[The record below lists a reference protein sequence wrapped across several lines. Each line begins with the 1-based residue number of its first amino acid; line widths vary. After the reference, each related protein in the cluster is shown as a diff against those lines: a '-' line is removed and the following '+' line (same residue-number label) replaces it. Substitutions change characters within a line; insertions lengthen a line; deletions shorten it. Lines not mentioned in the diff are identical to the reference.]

1 MVFLCAFSLHYFGK
15 ESSQL
20 VAVEKLVKF
29 PIVFVALVTIPH
41 PICLLWQ
48 LSFPQPNATP
58 TVKRRHSNIIQ
69 FDLENILCI
78 YCSIE
83 VMTWIL
89 RSLFSFFFSPFY
101 CRSLSDYFIFL
112 PSSREMLCICHTNV
126 THRRVENYWLENLF
140 LIFIGPWLLL
150 FHYRLVTR
158 PNCFTSDLH
167 IRASWEAFIE

>member
-1 MVFLCAFSLHYFGK
+1 MLFLCAFSLHYFGK

-41 PICLLWQ
+41 SLRLFCQ
-48 LSFPQPNATP
+48 LACPQPKATP
-58 TVKRRHSNIIQ
+58 TAKRRHSNIIQ

-89 RSLFSFFFSPFY
+89 RSLFSFFFSAYSNRP
-101 CRSLSDYFIFL
+101 SLLDYFIFL
-112 PSSREMLCICHTNV
+112 PSSREMLCICHSNI
-126 THRRVENYWLENLF
+126 THRRVENCWLGNLF
-140 LIFIGPWLLL
+140 LIFRQPWLLL
-150 FHYRLVTR
+150 LPLFH
-158 PNCFTSDLH
+158 
-167 IRASWEAFIE
+167 